1 METRTSSL
9 PALDGKKVIVLGAS
23 SGIGLAT
30 AKAAAL
36 EGAQIIIVS
45 GNQERIDKALKE
57 LPAPGEGYAI
67 DLRDEKN
74 IKEFF
79 GQMGSFDHLVYTAG
93 SNISPKN
100 LVDLDLE
107 TAHDYFKLRFWS
119 PFAAIKYAVPH
130 INSGGSITLTSG
142 IANPRPGKGWSLG
155 ASTSGAMEGL
165 TRAMAV
171 ELAPIRVNI
180 VSPGVVKTNLWASF
194 TKTDRENFYKTVG
207 DAMLVKRVGEPDDI
221 AQTYLYLMK
230 QPFSTGQVI
239 IIDGGAVL
247 V

>member
-1 METRTSSL
+1 METSTSSL
-9 PALDGKKVIVLGAS
+9 SVLNGKKVIVLGAS

-36 EGAQIIIVS
+36 EGAQIVIVS
-45 GNQERIDKALKE
+45 GNQERIDAALKE
-57 LPAPGEGYAI
+57 LPASSEGYAV

-74 IKEFF
+74 IKTLFE
-79 GQMGSFDHLVYTAG
+79 QMGNFDHLVYTAS
-93 SNISPKN
+93 SNISPEN
-100 LVDLDLE
+100 LVDMDLE

-119 PFAAIKYAVPH
+119 PFAAIKYAVPR
-130 INSGGSITLTSG
+130 INPGGSITLTSG
-142 IANPRPGKGWSLG
+142 IANPRPGKGWALG

-180 VSPGVVKTNLWASF
+180 VSPGVVKTNLWSSL
-194 TKTDRENFYKTVG
+194 TETGRENFYKTVG
-207 DAMLVKRVGEPDDI
+207 DAMLVGRVGGPEDI

-230 QPFSTGQVI
+230 QQFSTGQVI
-239 IIDGGAVL
+239 IVDGGAVL